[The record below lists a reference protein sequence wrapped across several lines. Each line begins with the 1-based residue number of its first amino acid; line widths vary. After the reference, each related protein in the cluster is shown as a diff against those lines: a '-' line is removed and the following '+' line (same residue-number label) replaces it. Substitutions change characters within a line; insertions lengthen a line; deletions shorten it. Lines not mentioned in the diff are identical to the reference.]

1 MRVQVLLQP
10 STCRHSPAAA
20 VKVDVGASDALIT
33 RVDIQTY
40 SAISPQYFY
49 FLFSPLHD
57 FVAIGLYY
65 KREGLRSFLQL
76 EV

>member
-1 MRVQVLLQP
+1 M
-10 STCRHSPAAA
+10 
-20 VKVDVGASDALIT
+20 GASDALIT

-49 FLFSPLHD
+49 FFSITCKTD

-65 KREGLRSFLQL
+65 KREGLRSFYSLKCNTHKGHTISAL
-76 EV
+76 L